1 MQWEDFWG
9 FPENPPPWVTFPQKV
24 TSTPRLHFVS
34 QQKLALD
41 VFTSAL
47 CFISSPCHR
56 AAHRPRAASGS
67 ERPVPV
73 GRGHRPG
80 PGPGPPAPV
89 PTSCALT
96 LHPPSPTPTEAWPC
110 PPLPFPWSPAQVSHP
125 LSRAWSLQN
134 ILRDCK
140 RLPRK
145 PQSSQEG
152 DLQFGPL
159 GLLDLLIESLKLKI
173 ACFHLELRRGPSC
186 LLPPRVQG
194 QLSMGSPP
202 AQPTLPS
209 ASLHPQHR
217 HPQQLSVPGP
227 LPRLPPWA
235 WKHPELTA
243 GPWPLIPSS
252 VTRPALAP
260 PAAYSLAPGP
270 PFLLLT
276 FFVSISSSG
285 KQSKGQRPKRTVKI
299 ITIRRRDRLPRVS
312 GPYITPRTPE
322 NPSPLVSKTLVI
334 WVTSALTF

>member
-1 MQWEDFWG
+1 M
-9 FPENPPPWVTFPQKV
+9 TFPQEV

-67 ERPVPV
+67 EARAPWAEGGPCRWAEVT
-73 GRGHRPG
+73 GLGHGQGHPLLC
-80 PGPGPPAPV
+80 PQ
-89 PTSCALT
+89 SCALA
-96 LHPPSPTPTEAWPC
+96 LHLPPPTPTEGWPC
-110 PPLPFPWSPAQVSHP
+110 PPLPFPCSPAQVSHP
-125 LSRAWSLQN
+125 LSRAQSLQN
-134 ILRDCK
+134 ILRDSK

-145 PQSSQEG
+145 PQSSQEA

-243 GPWPLIPSS
+243 GP
-252 VTRPALAP
+252 
-260 PAAYSLAPGP
+260 
-270 PFLLLT
+270 
-276 FFVSISSSG
+276 
-285 KQSKGQRPKRTVKI
+285 
-299 ITIRRRDRLPRVS
+299 
-312 GPYITPRTPE
+312 
-322 NPSPLVSKTLVI
+322 
-334 WVTSALTF
+334 